1 MCLWIKTSISSMCIV
16 FGKDDESGKGNEG
29 NGLLLQASLIE
40 FFLDCQIGECGK
52 SESTCSIYNG
62 DNLIELSHGGG
73 LTFLGASFIF
83 IRSVGVFIYVV
94 SE

>member
-1 MCLWIKTSISSMCIV
+1 MCLRIKTCISSMCII
-16 FGKDDESGKGNEG
+16 FGKDDESGKG

-40 FFLDCQIGECGK
+40 FLLDCQIGECGK

-62 DNLIELSHGGG
+62 DNLVELSLGGG

-83 IRSVGVFIYVV
+83 IRSAGVFIYVV
-94 SE
+94 FE